1 MARPVGSLVTTVVPL
16 ALAACSYA
24 GLLRP
29 SVLKQVTAPVAGV
42 TTIIAAP
49 TSYAF
54 EATPIVVDGVMFV
67 SGFDSYVWAL
77 DATSGR
83 LLWSY
88 HHAVPLDTPL
98 CCGNVNRGVA
108 VATGRVYLGAANGHL
123 VALDA
128 TTGREVW
135 DVPFA
140 DVRSGERATAAPL
153 VVKGLV
159 IVGSSGGEYGTR
171 GHIDAFDLETGAR
184 AWRRYTIPK
193 PGEPGSESWEDADK
207 TAWQRGGGAAWITG
221 TYVPRSTCC
230 TGARRTRDPSSTA
243 HHDPAPICSPIRCSR
258 SIPTTAH
265 PLALSVDAAR
275 RLGL

>member
-1 MARPVGSLVTTVVPL
+1 MSRPVGSLVTTVVPL

-29 SVLKQVTAPVAGV
+29 SVLKQVTPPVAGV

-123 VALDA
+123 VAL
-128 TTGREVW
+128 EVW
-135 DVPFA
+135 DYDGISENILFEHEGKKLLGHFDKNGYFFLLDRTNVPF
-140 DVRSGERATAAPL
+140 VRS
-153 VVKGLV
+153 
-159 IVGSSGGEYGTR
+159 
-171 GHIDAFDLETGAR
+171 
-184 AWRRYTIPK
+184 
-193 PGEPGSESWEDADK
+193 
-207 TAWQRGGGAAWITG
+207 
-221 TYVPRSTCC
+221 
-230 TGARRTRDPSSTA
+230 
-243 HHDPAPICSPIRCSR
+243 SR
-258 SIPTTAH
+258 KK
-265 PLALSVDAAR
+265 
-275 RLGL
+275 

>member
-1 MARPVGSLVTTVVPL
+1 MSRPVGSLVTTVVPL

-98 CCGNVNRGVA
+98 CCGNVNRGIE
-108 VATGRVYLGAANGHL
+108 RRSMPPRAA
-123 VALDA
+123 
-128 TTGREVW
+128 
-135 DVPFA
+135 
-140 DVRSGERATAAPL
+140 RSGTCRSPTSAAA
-153 VVKGLV
+153 
-159 IVGSSGGEYGTR
+159 S
-171 GHIDAFDLETGAR
+171 AR
-184 AWRRYTIPK
+184 PRRR
-193 PGEPGSESWEDADK
+193 W
-207 TAWQRGGGAAWITG
+207 W
-221 TYVPRSTCC
+221 
-230 TGARRTRDPSSTA
+230 
-243 HHDPAPICSPIRCSR
+243 
-258 SIPTTAH
+258 
-265 PLALSVDAAR
+265 
-275 RLGL
+275 